1 MIFAC
6 LREGRPFDPG
16 RFVMVL
22 WKWLV
27 RWAGS
32 SGSLIQAV
40 HGQVYVDQDRRGLE
54 GLYDARDLHGDLATW
69 AW

>member
-1 MIFAC
+1 
-6 LREGRPFDPG
+6 
-16 RFVMVL
+16 MVL